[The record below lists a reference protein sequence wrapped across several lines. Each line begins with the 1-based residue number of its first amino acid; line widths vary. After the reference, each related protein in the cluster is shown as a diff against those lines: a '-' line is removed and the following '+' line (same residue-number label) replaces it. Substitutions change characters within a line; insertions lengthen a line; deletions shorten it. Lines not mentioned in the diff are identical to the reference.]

1 MVCEEEFI
9 TMENNGPLWPELLI
23 LFLLILGNAVCS
35 LAEISIV
42 GARKTK
48 LTEMAEEGN
57 KKAEL
62 ALHMAQHTEELFS
75 TIQVGITTIGILTGM
90 FSGASLAGPMANVL
104 RKIPLLADYAEVL
117 SLFIVM
123 ALVTYVS
130 LIIGELV
137 PKWIAIAQPEKVA
150 CLVAGPMLWTA
161 RIFGPII
168 SFCTWSTKHVVSAMG
183 IHMEREKSVSEE
195 EIMVLLQ
202 QGARLGTFDKEEP
215 EIIDRVFQM
224 NDLTAAD
231 CMTPRSVFYWVD
243 IDESDEVIWKMVE
256 QSEHYRLPVGKGSL
270 DEFSGLIGTTDVL
283 LDQHQTQGRQSI
295 KESIKKCLYTPVLI
309 PETLTLDKILSTFK
323 EKGTH
328 EAIVIDEYGI
338 LTGMVTLHDVL
349 EQLLGNMP
357 GNQED
362 VAEEK
367 NKIVPYAEDTW
378 LVEGLCTIDDF
389 RNYISIE
396 EELPGEAKDYYK
408 TVGGFVTYRFGYI
421 PKETEKTSFGE
432 FIFEVIDCDNRRID
446 KVLVTRN
453 KRDVI

>member
-1 MVCEEEFI
+1 
-9 TMENNGPLWPELLI
+9 
-23 LFLLILGNAVCS
+23 
-35 LAEISIV
+35 
-42 GARKTK
+42 
-48 LTEMAEEGN
+48 
-57 KKAEL
+57 
-62 ALHMAQHTEELFS
+62 
-75 TIQVGITTIGILTGM
+75 
-90 FSGASLAGPMANVL
+90 
-104 RKIPLLADYAEVL
+104 
-117 SLFIVM
+117 
-123 ALVTYVS
+123 
-130 LIIGELV
+130 
-137 PKWIAIAQPEKVA
+137 
-150 CLVAGPMLWTA
+150 MLWTA
-161 RIFGPII
+161 RIFRPII

-295 KESIKKCLYTPVLI
+295 KESIKKYLYTPVLI

-389 RNYISIE
+389 RNYFSIE

>member
-1 MVCEEEFI
+1 
-9 TMENNGPLWPELLI
+9 
-23 LFLLILGNAVCS
+23 
-35 LAEISIV
+35 
-42 GARKTK
+42 
-48 LTEMAEEGN
+48 
-57 KKAEL
+57 
-62 ALHMAQHTEELFS
+62 
-75 TIQVGITTIGILTGM
+75 
-90 FSGASLAGPMANVL
+90 
-104 RKIPLLADYAEVL
+104 
-117 SLFIVM
+117 
-123 ALVTYVS
+123 
-130 LIIGELV
+130 
-137 PKWIAIAQPEKVA
+137 
-150 CLVAGPMLWTA
+150 MLWTA
-161 RIFGPII
+161 RIFRPII

-378 LVEGLCTIDDF
+378 LV
-389 RNYISIE
+389 SS
-396 EELPGEAKDYYK
+396 A
-408 TVGGFVTYRFGYI
+408 
-421 PKETEKTSFGE
+421 
-432 FIFEVIDCDNRRID
+432 
-446 KVLVTRN
+446 
-453 KRDVI
+453 

>member
-104 RKIPLLADYAEVL
+104 RKIPLLADYAEGL

-161 RIFGPII
+161 RIFRPII

-231 CMTPRSVFYWVD
+231 CMTPRSVF
-243 IDESDEVIWKMVE
+243 
-256 QSEHYRLPVGKGSL
+256 
-270 DEFSGLIGTTDVL
+270 
-283 LDQHQTQGRQSI
+283 
-295 KESIKKCLYTPVLI
+295 
-309 PETLTLDKILSTFK
+309 
-323 EKGTH
+323 
-328 EAIVIDEYGI
+328 
-338 LTGMVTLHDVL
+338 
-349 EQLLGNMP
+349 LG
-357 GNQED
+357 
-362 VAEEK
+362 
-367 NKIVPYAEDTW
+367 
-378 LVEGLCTIDDF
+378 
-389 RNYISIE
+389 
-396 EELPGEAKDYYK
+396 
-408 TVGGFVTYRFGYI
+408 GY
-421 PKETEKTSFGE
+421 
-432 FIFEVIDCDNRRID
+432 RRI
-446 KVLVTRN
+446 
-453 KRDVI
+453 